1 MNSREMS
8 LAQRRRALVER
19 SEAQRTAILDAAA
32 PLASK
37 AVSLDRVVDYVRRYP
52 VVAAAAV
59 GALALVGP
67 RRLFDLGTRAL
78 TLYML
83 LRNS

>member
-1 MNSREMS
+1 MNSREMT
-8 LAQRRRALVER
+8 LAQRRRALIER
-19 SEAQRTAILDAAA
+19 SAAQRASILEGAA

-37 AVSLDRVVDYVRRYP
+37 AASLDRVIDYVRRYP
-52 VVAAAAV
+52 VAAAAAA
-59 GALALVGP
+59 GAIALVGP

-83 LRNS
+83 LRR